1 MTANVYLVK
10 IAEMNKAAGDA
21 DDNKPSI
28 GRGALTGAGVGAG
41 VGALAGVGVGR
52 HVGNEMLKEPAG
64 GLRIGRKVR
73 YAALEGL
80 QGKRL
85 EGDHA
90 PFSRVAN
97 RMARGSKTVGEYLVK
112 HPVKG
117 ARAIFTGVTGLAGMG
132 LGAGA
137 GATSGASIQGV
148 RRLMDKEASEN
159 RYLVKIAAEYSKD
172 NPYTE
177 PMDATIGRH
186 ATMGAKIGAGVGGV
200 VGAGLGAV
208 QGHPIAG
215 AIGGALGGG
224 LQFGLYG
231 AGTGLLTGAYNAHK
245 REAWEKAHRKVAAE
259 YSPNNPH
266 TGDVRR
272 QMTAGETIGALGGA
286 GLGAILMSGSPRPNA
301 ITAGAIGGAM
311 AGYLPVHLHNLHEA
325 GKWEK
330 AHRKVAEEIPGY
342 FNTVGR
348 WAGKGG
354 EVGGVVGSVVGGIDG
369 TVEGLRRGKGVVG
382 KAVGVAKEGL
392 KHSIILGGVG
402 GGLGGAVGGT
412 MGGVAGT
419 VNLGR
424 KGVRVVQDAAK

>member
-1 MTANVYLVK
+1 MTANVYLIK

-52 HVGNEMLKEPAG
+52 HVGNEMLREQ
-64 GLRIGRKVR
+64 GLRVGRKVR

-80 QGKRL
+80 QGNRL

-90 PFSRVAN
+90 PSYRIAN

-172 NPYTE
+172 NPYAE
-177 PMDATIGRH
+177 PMGATIGRH

-200 VGAGLGAV
+200 VGAGLGAAH
-208 QGHPIAG
+208 GHPIAG
-215 AIGGALGGG
+215 AIGGVLGGG
-224 LQFGLYG
+224 LQFGMYG
-231 AGTGLLTGAYNAHK
+231 VGTGLLTGAYNAHK
-245 REAWEKAHRKVAAE
+245 REAWE
-259 YSPNNPH
+259 N
-266 TGDVRR
+266 
-272 QMTAGETIGALGGA
+272 
-286 GLGAILMSGSPRPNA
+286 
-301 ITAGAIGGAM
+301 
-311 AGYLPVHLHNLHEA
+311 
-325 GKWEK
+325 

-354 EVGGVVGSVVGGIDG
+354 EVGGVVGSFVGGIDG

-382 KAVGVAKEGL
+382 KVVGVAKEGL
-392 KHSIILGGVG
+392 KHSIVLGGVG